1 MNRSLLSRFQLLKE
15 HYFPSLMAYD
25 LTTFEAHFQTQFWWL
40 EGHTYA
46 RMAYMCTCVHTF
58 FSVHRDAA
66 FSRSFLVPFV
76 LTCFTPHL
84 CLLHTWQTKPSTCQ
98 IFWENTFFSAR
109 QLSVPF
115 HCCWKQAHP
124 SLHTPRWKRCL
135 GSCADLLPGMQF
147 PWGPLPRL
155 WLGHLR

>member
-1 MNRSLLSRFQLLKE
+1 M
-15 HYFPSLMAYD
+15 HVCV
-25 LTTFEAHFQTQFWWL
+25 
-40 EGHTYA
+40 
-46 RMAYMCTCVHTF
+46 YMYTCVHTF

-66 FSRSFLVPFV
+66 FSRSFLVLFV
-76 LTCFTPHL
+76 STCFIPHQ

-109 QLSVPF
+109 QFSVPF
-115 HCCWKQAHP
+115 HSCWKQAHP

-147 PWGPLPRL
+147 LLRTTPKTVTWASQVESTWCRMTLCFCGFLKGT
-155 WLGHLR
+155 WLFIRIQVLYGKLKLYEAKC